1 MEAPEINKDPGVAFE
16 DDVSLTASRFT
27 NLKAK
32 IKAECQRRA
41 YVGSVTSYAGSSYD
55 YSAAPATDTIIKKE
69 HYEKIAVPMNAITG
83 DIATDG
89 ARIVSDAEL
98 TAMETKVTT
107 LSNISLGVSQAN
119 TGCNASCT
127 GLCSTGC
134 YDSCTSCTSCS
145 GCSGCGSGCAGCSGC
160 GDGCTGCGGSCGGN
174 CGGSCSYNCSGGCQQ
189 SCTGGCSTSCSG
201 CTGSC
206 DSSCWSSAAGGGT
219 CGALCTAMCQS
230 SSTN

>member
-1 MEAPEINKDPGVAFE
+1 MATPEKDDAMLV
-16 DDVSLTASRFT
+16 ASRFS

-83 DIATDG
+83 DVATDG
-89 ARIVSDAEL
+89 ARVVSDAEL

-145 GCSGCGSGCAGCSGC
+145 GCSGCG
-160 GDGCTGCGGSCGGN
+160 DGCTGCG
-174 CGGSCSYNCSGGCQQ
+174 SG
-189 SCTGGCSTSCSG
+189 CTGGCLGGCQTTCSGYCAGCSGSCAGSCTSCDG

-206 DSSCWSSAAGGGT
+206 SSSCWSSAAGGGT
-219 CGALCTAMCQS
+219 CGSLCTAMCQS

>member
-1 MEAPEINKDPGVAFE
+1 MAAPEVGTKN
-16 DDVSLTASRFT
+16 DVMLVASRFS

-83 DIATDG
+83 DVVTDG
-89 ARIVSDAEL
+89 ARVVSDAEL

-134 YDSCTSCTSCS
+134 YDSCTGCTSCS
-145 GCSGCGSGCAGCSGC
+145 SCTGCSGC
-160 GDGCTGCGGSCGGN
+160 GDGCTGCSGCSDSCTGCSGTCSAYCAG
-174 CGGSCSYNCSGGCQQ
+174 CGDGCTGCLGSCS
-189 SCTGGCSTSCSG
+189 
-201 CTGSC
+201 
-206 DSSCWSSAAGGGT
+206 SSCWSSAAGGGT
-219 CGALCTAMCQS
+219 CGTLCTAMCES

>member
-1 MEAPEINKDPGVAFE
+1 MATPEKDDAMCDAV
-16 DDVSLTASRFT
+16 RFT

-55 YSAAPATDTIIKKE
+55 YSAAPAIDTIIKKE

-83 DIATDG
+83 DVATDG
-89 ARIVSDAEL
+89 ARVVSDAEL

-134 YDSCTSCTSCS
+134 YDACTSCS
-145 GCSGCGSGCAGCSGC
+145 GCSGCGSGCSGCSGC
-160 GDGCTGCGGSCGGN
+160 GDGCTGCG
-174 CGGSCSYNCSGGCQQ
+174 SGCAS
-189 SCTGGCSTSCSG
+189 SCTGWCTETCRGGCVGSCNGCTG

-206 DSSCWSSAAGGGT
+206 DSSCWSSSAGGGS
-219 CGALCTAMCQS
+219 CGTLCTAMCQS

>member
-1 MEAPEINKDPGVAFE
+1 MATPEVTTE
-16 DDVSLTASRFT
+16 DNVRLVASRFS

-89 ARIVSDAEL
+89 ARVVSDAEL

-134 YDSCTSCTSCS
+134 YDACTSCTSCS
-145 GCSGCGSGCAGCSGC
+145 GCSGCGDACT
-160 GDGCTGCGGSCGGN
+160 GCTGCGNSCV
-174 CGGSCSYNCSGGCQQ
+174 GGCY
-189 SCTGGCSTSCSG
+189 GCGARCANACNG
-201 CTGSC
+201 CTGTC
-206 DSSCWSSAAGGGT
+206 DSSCWSSAAGGGS
-219 CGALCTAMCQS
+219 CGTLCTAMCQS